1 MTPQPSIAHYRIT
14 TKLGEGGMGEV
25 WRATDTKLGREVAI
39 KILPDS
45 FAADPDR
52 MARFQREAQVLASL
66 NHPNIAAIYGVEDRA
81 LVMELVEGENLKG
94 PLPVDTVVLYARQIV
109 DALEAAHEKG
119 IVHRDLKPANVKVT
133 PDGTVKVLDF
143 GLAKTAEQGS
153 GDTRNSPTM
162 TLSATRAGIILGTA
176 GYMSPEQAAGKV
188 VDKRADI
195 WSFGVVLWELLTGTR
210 LFEGETTSHTLAD
223 VLRAPIDV
231 GRLPKDTPASLR
243 TLIGRCLERDV
254 KKRLRDIGEA
264 RILLDCPPAPVADA
278 PVAARAASKLPWAIA
293 GVLLLWAG
301 ALALVHFREAAP
313 ETAVIRTYIPP
324 PEKTTFN
331 FTGGL
336 SSTGPVAISPDGRR
350 MTFSVKSADGSSQLW
365 LRPLDALTAQP
376 LAGTIDASHPFWSP
390 DSRWIG
396 FFAGNKLKKIDAA
409 GGPPMTLCDAPS
421 GRGGTWNA
429 AGAIVFEPS
438 GNSLGLESV
447 SAAGGI
453 PVRLELDSPGRW
465 PSFLPDGV
473 HFVFSTGD
481 TVRVGALGSHK
492 TTVLL
497 ESRTDAVYAQGYL
510 VYLRDDTLM
519 AQPFDPK
526 KLAFMGEA
534 VPVGENVRSI
544 GAQRRGVFSVSQNG
558 LLAFQ
563 SGATIGTGALTWVDR
578 TGKRLGIVGVPS
590 EFYSVML
597 SPDGKRV
604 VMSVLDPSTRA
615 YDLWLFDLAR
625 QVRTRFTFDNSHTYV
640 TGIWSPDGSSVAYA
654 LRRKST
660 MGIYRKAADLSG
672 AEETLYTSQNTSIP
686 SGWSPDGKTIL
697 NTEALT
703 ATASSSGIFRL
714 PLGERKPVQLA
725 TNGIYPAGAR
735 FSPDGRWIVYFATD
749 ASRQEV
755 YAMPYPGP
763 GGKVQIS
770 SNGGTQA
777 RWRSDGKEIFYI
789 SRSGE
794 LTAVEVKS
802 SATALEV
809 GRVETLFGGL
819 PSGGGP
825 ISYDVAAGG
834 QRFLVAMPT
843 EQATPEPLTLVQNW
857 TAGLKK

>member
-1 MTPQPSIAHYRIT
+1 V
-14 TKLGEGGMGEV
+14 EE
-25 WRATDTKLGREVAI
+25 RAI
-39 KILPDS
+39 I
-45 FAADPDR
+45 
-52 MARFQREAQVLASL
+52 
-66 NHPNIAAIYGVEDRA
+66 
-81 LVMELVEGENLKG
+81 MELVEGPTLAERLATGALPLEESLKIA
-94 PLPVDTVVLYARQIV
+94 VQIA
-109 DALEAAHEKG
+109 DALEAAHEQG
-119 IVHRDLKPANVKVT
+119 IVHRDLKPANVKAP
-133 PDGTVKVLDF
+133 PDGRTKVLDL
-143 GLAKTAEQGS
+143 GLAMVTGPAAAGADAS
-153 GDTRNSPTM
+153 PADSPT
-162 TLSATRAGIILGTA
+162 LSMGATQVGLILGTA
-176 GYMSPEQAAGKV
+176 AYMSPEQASGKR

-231 GRLPKDTPASLR
+231 TKLPKETPPALR
-243 TLIGRCLERDV
+243 LLIGRCLERDV

-264 RILLDCPPAPVADA
+264 RILLDSPLALVADPPVA
-278 PVAARAASKLPWAIA
+278 PRAASKLPWAIA
-293 GVLLLWAG
+293 GVLAVWAG
-301 ALALVHFREAAP
+301 ALALVHFRETAP
-313 ETAVIRTYIPP
+313 EAAVIRTYIPP

-331 FTGGL
+331 FSGSL
-336 SSTGPVAISPDGRR
+336 SSTGPVALSPDGRR

-365 LRPLDALTAQP
+365 LRPLDGLTAQP
-376 LAGTIDASHPFWSP
+376 LAGTTDASHPFWSP

-429 AGAIVFEPS
+429 AGVIVFEPS
-438 GNSLGLESV
+438 GSVLGLESV

-453 PVRLELDSPGRW
+453 PVRLELDTLGRW

-473 HFVFSTGD
+473 HFVYSAGEV
-481 TVRVGALGSHK
+481 VRVGALGSHK

-497 ESRTDAVYAQGYL
+497 ESRTDAVYAQGHL

-519 AQPFDPK
+519 AQPFDTK
-526 KLAFMGEA
+526 KLAFTGEA

-544 GAQRRGVFSVSQNG
+544 GAQRRGVFSVSQTG

-563 SGATIGTGALTWVDR
+563 SGATVGTRALTWVDR
-578 TGKRLGIVGVPS
+578 AGKRLGVVVAAS
-590 EFYSVML
+590 EFYGVRL

-604 VMSVLDPSTRA
+604 LTSVLDPATRG
-615 YDLWLFDLAR
+615 YDLWLFDVTR
-625 QVRTRFTFDNSHTYV
+625 PVRTRFTFDDGRV
-640 TGIWSPDGSSVAYA
+640 IVPGIWSPDGAGIVYTA
-654 LRRKST
+654 RRNGT
-660 MGIYRKAADLSG
+660 FGLYRRAADLSG
-672 AEETLYTSQNTSIP
+672 TEETLYITQNNPLPT
-686 SGWSPDGKTIL
+686 GWSPDGKNIL
-697 NTEALT
+697 YGESVTVT
-703 ATASSSGIFRL
+703 ATSSGMFRL
-714 PLGERKPVQLA
+714 PLDQRKPVPLA
-725 TNGIYPAGAR
+725 TNGLYPSGAQ
-735 FSPDGRWIVYFATD
+735 FSPDGRWIAYFSTD

-770 SNGGTQA
+770 SNGGTQV

-802 SATALEV
+802 SATSLEV

-819 PSGGGP
+819 PAGGGP
-825 ISYDVAAGG
+825 IPYDVAPGG

-843 EQATPEPLTLVQNW
+843 DQATPEPLTLVQNW
-857 TAGLKK
+857 TAALKK

>member
-1 MTPQPSIAHYRIT
+1 MSPQPSIAHYRIS

-94 PLPVDTVVLYARQIV
+94 PLPVETVVQYARQIV

-119 IVHRDLKPANVKVT
+119 VVHRDLKPANVKVT

-143 GLAKTAEQGS
+143 GLAKAGEQTS
-153 GDTRNSPTM
+153 SETQNSPTM

-231 GRLPKDTPASLR
+231 GKLPKETPASVR
-243 TLIGRCLERDV
+243 ALIGRCLERDV

-264 RILLDCPPAPVADA
+264 RILLDSPPAPVVDA
-278 PVAARAASKLPWAIA
+278 PVAPRAASKLPWAIA
-293 GVLLLWAG
+293 GVLLISAA
-301 ALALVHFREAAP
+301 ALAFVHLREAAP

-324 PEKTTFN
+324 PDKTTFN
-331 FTGGL
+331 FSGGL

-376 LAGTIDASHPFWSP
+376 LAGTTDASHPFWSP

-409 GGPPMTLCDAPS
+409 GGPPMTLCEAPS

-429 AGAIVFEPS
+429 AGVIVFEPS
-438 GNSLGLESV
+438 GNALGLESV

-453 PVRLELDSPGRW
+453 PVKLDLDSPGRW

-473 HFVFSTGD
+473 HFVYSTGD
-481 TVRVGALGSHK
+481 TVRVAALGSRK

-526 KLAFMGEA
+526 KLAFTGEA

-563 SGATIGTGALTWVDR
+563 SGATIGTRALTWVDR
-578 TGKRLGIVGVPS
+578 AGKRLGVVGTPS
-590 EFYSVML
+590 EFYGVNL

-604 VMSVLDPSTRA
+604 LTSVLDPSTRA
-615 YDLWLFDLAR
+615 YDLWLFDLTR
-625 QVRTRFTFDNSHTYV
+625 QVRTRFTFDNSRAIV
-640 TGIWSPDGSSVAYA
+640 PAIWSPDGSSIVYTA
-654 LRRKST
+654 RRN
-660 MGIYRKAADLSG
+660 GAAGLYRRAADLSG
-672 AEETLYTSQNTSIP
+672 TEELLYTSQNNPLP
-686 SGWSPDGKTIL
+686 SGWSPDGKNIL
-697 NTEALT
+697 YGESITVT
-703 ATASSSGIFRL
+703 ATSSGIFRL
-714 PLGERKPVQLA
+714 PLEDRKPVALA
-725 TNGIYPAGAR
+725 TNGLYPSGAH
-735 FSPDGRWIVYFATD
+735 FSPDGRWIAYFSTD

-770 SNGGTQA
+770 ANGGTQV

-794 LTAVEVKS
+794 LTAVEVKA
-802 SATALEV
+802 SATSLEV
-809 GRVETLFGGL
+809 GRVETLFAGL
-819 PSGGGP
+819 LAGGGP
-825 ISYDVAAGG
+825 PPYDVATGG
-834 QRFLVAMPT
+834 QRFLVALPT

-857 TAGLKK
+857 TAALKK